1 MRLNRSATVS
11 GILFEG
17 DQVDRSDPC
26 AGVWLQA
33 RDELPGS
40 ALLEQTA
47 PAVAAILAA
56 AGSPDALRAHL
67 WIGIRSHI
75 PRSPV
80 SRKDSGARSRIL
92 VDASRSEIRQKLDA
106 TECVASG
113 KEANQRSHGSGGV
126 VICVTSIKAFEGHG
140 AETGPEV

>member
-40 ALLEQTA
+40 AA
-47 PAVAAILAA
+47 RANCSCR
-56 AGSPDALRAHL
+56 GS
-67 WIGIRSHI
+67 
-75 PRSPV
+75 
-80 SRKDSGARSRIL
+80 DS
-92 VDASRSEIRQKLDA
+92 
-106 TECVASG
+106 
-113 KEANQRSHGSGGV
+113 SGGWV
-126 VICVTSIKAFEGHG
+126 SGRTPRAFVDRNTEPYTKESRVTKGFRRSLPNFG
-140 AETGPEV
+140 